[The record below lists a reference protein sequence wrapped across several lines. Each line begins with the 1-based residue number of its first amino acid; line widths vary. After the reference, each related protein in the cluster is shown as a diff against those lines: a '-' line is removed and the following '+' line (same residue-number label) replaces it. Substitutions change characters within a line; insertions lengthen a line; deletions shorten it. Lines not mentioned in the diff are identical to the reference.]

1 MVWFFLKIWHEECQD
16 NSVDP
21 TILNATSNPGLTD
34 VNVLKDPPEIFLC
47 LPKQVFNDEE
57 KLINTVTV
65 NSKLQDQIIL
75 V

>member
-1 MVWFFLKIWHEECQD
+1 MTPNASS
-16 NSVDP
+16 NS
-21 TILNATSNPGLTD
+21 GLTD

-47 LPKQVFNDEE
+47 LPKQVLNDEE